1 MKKLICI
8 TLCIIVMSCMLCGCG
23 KKSGDEIYD
32 QFVVISE
39 VKKDAW
45 DGDLYKVY
53 DKDTHVIYYLLQTSY
68 KFELCPVYNTDGSI
82 MIYEEE

>member
-1 MKKLICI
+1 MKKLICMM
-8 TLCIIVMSCMLCGCG
+8 LCIVVMLCMLCGCG

-39 VKKDAW
+39 VW
-45 DGDLYKVY
+45 NGDLYKVY
-53 DKDTHVIYYLLQTSY
+53 DKDTHVMYYLLLTS

-82 MIYEEE
+82 MVYEEE